1 MVQAITAAPK
11 FDQQQHGNE
20 NVPTAAKQKHT
31 FIFQNC
37 SRTLAAWYRVTSCNQ
52 FKLKPNKN
60 SQTAWQMQQWY
71 W

>member
-37 SRTLAAWYRVTSCNQ
+37 SRTLASRVHVINIEVMASFETAAWD
-52 FKLKPNKN
+52 L
-60 SQTAWQMQQWY
+60 
-71 W
+71 